1 LDWPDPLLPLPPL
14 GARVRSAY
22 QLRGRGAVP
31 DVETAAGVT
40 LALPPASADEPDR
53 VIVVVTGGNAA
64 PNRRGRWW
72 TSSRSSSP
80 SREPRALPTASACTQ
95 CTRGLPCDQ

>member
-1 LDWPDPLLPLPPL
+1 MLFRSLPPL

-64 PNRRGRWW
+64 PNRRGR
-72 TSSRSSSP
+72 
-80 SREPRALPTASACTQ
+80 
-95 CTRGLPCDQ
+95 